1 MKKKMVISVVWLFL
15 AAVLVC
21 MPVHASEKDAA
32 GILEQIKQQLSEAFD
47 SMDED
52 TAVEV
57 FAFLKSQVSEG
68 NLASDEGVEKAIT
81 EGEKKFGVELD
92 EADARALV
100 DTMEKL
106 EDMGFSAEDVVEKAE
121 SLYGEYGA
129 EFVDH
134 ADELVKGAVANAAQ
148 NALNS
153 FWDNIK
159 SSVKG
164 FFDGLF
170 S

>member
-32 GILEQIKQQLSEAFD
+32 GIVEQIKQQLSEAFD

-81 EGEKKFGVELD
+81 EGEKKFGVELF
-92 EADARALV
+92 R
-100 DTMEKL
+100 
-106 EDMGFSAEDVVEKAE
+106 GIRSGE
-121 SLYGEYGA
+121 SGITLRGVWRGICR
-129 EFVDH
+129 
-134 ADELVKGAVANAAQ
+134 
-148 NALNS
+148 S
-153 FWDNIK
+153 C
-159 SSVKG
+159 
-164 FFDGLF
+164 
-170 S
+170 

>member
-100 DTMEKL
+100 DTMEK
-106 EDMGFSAEDVVEKAE
+106 
-121 SLYGEYGA
+121 
-129 EFVDH
+129 
-134 ADELVKGAVANAAQ
+134 
-148 NALNS
+148 
-153 FWDNIK
+153 
-159 SSVKG
+159 
-164 FFDGLF
+164 
-170 S
+170 

>member
-1 MKKKMVISVVWLFL
+1 M
-15 AAVLVC
+15 
-21 MPVHASEKDAA
+21 
-32 GILEQIKQQLSEAFD
+32 
-47 SMDED
+47 
-52 TAVEV
+52 

-106 EDMGFSAEDVVEKAE
+106 EDMGFSAEYVVEKAE

>member
-1 MKKKMVISVVWLFL
+1 
-15 AAVLVC
+15 

-32 GILEQIKQQLSEAFD
+32 GIVEQIKQQLSEAFD

-106 EDMGFSAEDVVEKAE
+106 EDMGIRSGE
-121 SLYGEYGA
+121 SGITLRGVWRGICR
-129 EFVDH
+129 
-134 ADELVKGAVANAAQ
+134 
-148 NALNS
+148 S
-153 FWDNIK
+153 C
-159 SSVKG
+159 
-164 FFDGLF
+164 
-170 S
+170 